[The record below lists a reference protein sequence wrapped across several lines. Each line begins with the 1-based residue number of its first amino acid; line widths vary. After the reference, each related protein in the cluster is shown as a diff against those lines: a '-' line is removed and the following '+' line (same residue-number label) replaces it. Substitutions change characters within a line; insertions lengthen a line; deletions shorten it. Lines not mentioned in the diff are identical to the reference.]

1 MLSALTIIV
10 LSPLLVLISLL
21 IMLDDSSAEPVF
33 CQKRCGKNLFWQAQQ
48 GRCQLS
54 FEEWEG
60 TGLAVYP
67 GTKLV
72 AGLKARGFD
81 GEEFFTE
88 MVNDLLGSGMK
99 ERV

>member
-33 CQKRCGKNLFWQAQQ
+33 CQKRCGKDLFWQAQQ

-54 FEEWEG
+54 FEEWGE
-60 TGLAVYP
+60 LDLQYIRERSWLLDW
-67 GTKLV
+67 KL
-72 AGLKARGFD
+72 
-81 GEEFFTE
+81 
-88 MVNDLLGSGMK
+88 MVLTVKNSSQ
-99 ERV
+99 RW

>member
-33 CQKRCGKNLFWQAQQ
+33 CQKRCGKDLFWQAQH

-54 FEEWEG
+54 FEEWGE
-60 TGLAVYP
+60 LDLQYIRERSWLLDW
-67 GTKLV
+67 KL
-72 AGLKARGFD
+72 
-81 GEEFFTE
+81 
-88 MVNDLLGSGMK
+88 MVLTVKNSSQ
-99 ERV
+99 RW